1 MPIIFGQ
8 VGAPSNTSAPDS
20 TNLPIL
26 QGKQGDVIA
35 SELHGKYYTQNYRG
49 NLYYA
54 STAAAGVTVSIFSNA
69 SYTGLALW
77 NQSSGANA
85 KNLSI
90 VRTLWAPQTVNT
102 AVAGLGYAWLQNA
115 GTAIGTA
122 APLSAITAV
131 TATRGPA
138 NTALTSGQGNS
149 VAVAVSAATLTTAM
163 GWGRFSGGAVA
174 TGAIT
179 VQTSLGVIIEE
190 FDGTMLVGPGS
201 FWAMTSA
208 IASGGTA
215 WGLSAI
221 WEETPL

>member
-8 VGAPSNTSAPDS
+8 VGAPGNTSSPDGS
-20 TNLPIL
+20 NLPIL
-26 QGKQGDVIA
+26 QGKANEAIVA
-35 SELHGKYYTQNYRG
+35 ELHGKYYTQNYRN

-77 NQSSGANA
+77 NQSSGAAARNM
-85 KNLSI
+85 SI

-115 GTAIGTA
+115 GTAIATA
-122 APLSAITAV
+122 APVSAVTAI
-131 TATRGPA
+131 TATRGLA
-138 NTALTSGQGNS
+138 NTAVTSGQGSS
-149 VAVAVSAATLTTAM
+149 VALAVSAATLTTAM

-190 FDGTMLVGPGS
+190 FDGTMIVGPGS
-201 FWAMTSA
+201 
-208 IASGGTA
+208 
-215 WGLSAI
+215 
-221 WEETPL
+221 